1 MATTVNQ
8 AFREFLTN
16 TVNLDNDE
24 TKTARSSRDW
34 LVDQIS
40 RFPES
45 IDNFPRLYEERTIF
59 FGSFARR
66 TKIRPL
72 DDIDIMICLS
82 AEGSTYYE
90 GFETITLNVP
100 DHADRLKSLC
110 NDGSNTLNSIKVINK
125 FVSSLKTVPQYK
137 KADTKRNQE
146 AAVLQ
151 LSSYDW
157 AFDIVPCFFTKPE
170 ADGRTYYLIPDGSG
184 GWKKTDPRIDQER
197 VTAINQYHDGNVLN
211 VIRVM
216 KYWNNRPTMP
226 SMSSYLIEVMIL
238 NYYGS
243 KGDKASSYVD
253 LEIPDVLGYI
263 WLNILG
269 DISDPKGIQGNIN
282 HLSYEE
288 RKKISARALQDKL
301 KAEEARRYESVEDHQ
316 RSIEK
321 WSEVFGTAFPAYG

>member
-90 GFETITLNVP
+90 GSETIEINVS
-100 DHADRLKSLC
+100 DNADKLLSLC
-110 NDGSNTLNSIKVINK
+110 NNGSNILNSIKVVNK
-125 FVSSLKTVPQYK
+125 FVSSLRTVPQYK
-137 KADTKRNQE
+137 KAATKRNQE

-157 AFDIVPCFFTKPE
+157 AFDVVPCFYTKP
-170 ADGRTYYLIPDGSG
+170 DIFGRCYYLIPDGSG

-197 VTAINQYHDGNVLN
+197 VTTINQQHDGNVLN
-211 VIRVM
+211 VIRIL

-238 NYYGS
+238 NYYETKGS
-243 KGDKASSYVD
+243 KASKYVD
-253 LEIPDVLGYI
+253 LEIPDVLEHI
-263 WLNILG
+263 WANILHN
-269 DISDPKGIQGNIN
+269 INDPKGIQGNIN
-282 HLSYEE
+282 HLTYEE
-288 RKKISARALQDKL
+288 RKKISTRAWQDKNM
-301 KAEEARRYESVEDHQ
+301 AEKARRHESDGDHR